1 MEYPYSA
8 SIALIPAFNAESSI
22 AEVIGALGRIAKPL
36 RLLVIDDG
44 STDKT
49 GEIAT
54 KARATIVQHKT
65 NRGKGAALQTGFDT
79 IRGLANIEFILTM
92 DADLQHRPE
101 DVPMLFEAQRLTN
114 ADIVVGRR
122 SRIGTGM
129 PVARILSNTITSA
142 LVGLRTGYRISD
154 SQCGF
159 RLIRRRVLDR
169 VRLESS
175 GFEAETEFLIKSA
188 RHGFRIEFAPIHTVY
203 AREKSHMT
211 HWTTTVN
218 VLKVLFRE
226 YP

>member
-1 MEYPYSA
+1 MEYSFNA
-8 SIALIPAFNAESSI
+8 SVALIPAFNAESSI
-22 AEVIGALGRIAKPL
+22 AEVIGALGRIVEPM
-36 RLLVIDDG
+36 RVLVVDDG

-49 GEIAT
+49 SEVAAT
-54 KARATIVQHKT
+54 ARATIVQHKT
-65 NRGKGAALQTGFDT
+65 NRGKGAALQTGFDY
-79 IRGLANIEFILTM
+79 IRGLSNIEFILTM

-101 DVPMLFEAQRLTN
+101 DVPKLFEAQQLSN

-129 PVARILSNTITSA
+129 PIARILSNTITSA

-159 RLIRRRVLDR
+159 RLIRRCVLDR

-188 RHGFRIEFAPIHTVY
+188 RQGFRIEFAPIHTVY

-218 VLKVLFRE
+218 FLKVLFRE

>member
-1 MEYPYSA
+1 MNSPFDR

-22 AEVIGALGRIAKPL
+22 AEVIAALEQVAGDMR
-36 RLLVIDDG
+36 VVVVDDG
-44 STDKT
+44 SADKT
-49 GEIAT
+49 NDIAAA
-54 KARATIVQHKT
+54 ARAMVLRHAT
-65 NRGKGAALQTGFDT
+65 NRGKGAALQTGFDY
-79 IRGLANIEFILTM
+79 IRNLPDIDFILTM

-101 DVPMLFEAQRLTN
+101 DVPMLFAVQQQSI

-122 SRIGTGM
+122 NKIGAGM
-129 PVARILSNTITSA
+129 PIARILSNTITSA
-142 LVGLRTGYRISD
+142 MVGMRTGYRMSD

-159 RLIRRRVLDR
+159 RLMRRCVLDS

-188 RHGFRIEFAPIHTVY
+188 RQGFRIEFAPVHTIY

-218 VLKVLFRE
+218 FIKVLFRE